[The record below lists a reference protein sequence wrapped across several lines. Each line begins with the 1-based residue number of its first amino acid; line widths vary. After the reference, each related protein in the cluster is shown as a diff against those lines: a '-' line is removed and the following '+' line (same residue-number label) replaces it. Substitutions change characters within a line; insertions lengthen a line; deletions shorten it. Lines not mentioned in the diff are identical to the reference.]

1 MNVSAPTVLDGASV
15 ELYAQVE
22 DAQRSTRRT
31 RHSVDSFEE
40 RLSNLAIT
48 RYDGDPDYYLFYCS
62 AEWEVLT
69 DTCHPTKQEAIEQAN
84 FEFENLEFVP
94 RTSGSRDG

>member
-1 MNVSAPTVLDGASV
+1 MIASVPSILDGASV
-15 ELYAQVE
+15 ELYAQVD

-31 RHSVDSFEE
+31 RHSVVGFEE
-40 RLSNLAIT
+40 RLSNLAIA
-48 RYDGDPDYYLFYCS
+48 RYEGDPDYYLFYCS

-69 DTCHPTKQEAIEQAN
+69 DTCHPTKQEAIDQAN

-94 RTSGSRDG
+94 RTSGS